1 MRILHGGVKLIQ
13 ISRPKFIL
21 LSSLIA
27 ALSIISTTDT
37 LHAKPKYSY
46 NLYGVPGLIDMP
58 TAQSAEDGEISTTIS
73 AFKGQ
78 TRTTLSF
85 QITPRLSGSFR
96 YATIENHTAVGDQ
109 TWDRSF
115 DFRYRILDEG
125 RYRPAVAIG
134 LQDFMGTGLYSA
146 EYIVAT
152 KTINDRVTVTGGIG
166 WGRLG
171 SYNGFSNPLGAISG
185 RFDSRPGFSGLG
197 GEPNYKTWF
206 RGDAAFFGGV
216 AWQVNDRLTVKAEYS
231 SDAYTRESNS
241 GLAPDRF
248 KHRSPLNFGLEYK
261 VRPGV
266 TLSAAYLYRSV
277 ASVNLN
283 FAFNPRHKTAG
294 GGLDTAP
301 APVKLRPS
309 RHITPQDWGTGWA
322 SSAAHKT
329 QIRTTLAKV
338 LAADNMELEAFEL
351 TGNKVRIRIRNNHYD
366 AIPQAI
372 GRTSRIL
379 THILP
384 ASVEII
390 QIEPVVEGMA
400 PSSITLRRSDIE
412 NLENASDGAWT
423 SFARARIRPVKPS
436 DQMLPEPG
444 LYPRLN
450 WGVAPF
456 LEASFFDPDSPLRM
470 HAGIE
475 LSGRYDIAPGFS
487 VSGLIQQPL
496 IGKLGSDRVSDS
508 VIQHVRSDANIY
520 AKADGPLVKRLTF
533 DYYFQPGENLYGH
546 VSAGYLERMY
556 GGISGELLWKPIDS
570 RLGLGLELSYVKQ
583 RDFDQRLGFQDY
595 DTVTGHVSAYYEFN
609 NGFHG
614 QIDVGKYL
622 AGDWG
627 TTISIN
633 REFKNGWKVG
643 VFATFTDVSFSDFGE
658 GSFDKGIVLTIPI
671 SWALGR
677 PTRRTQTT
685 IIRPLTRDG
694 GARLE
699 LEGRLYDVVRGFHNP
714 ALKNRWGRF
723 WK

>member
-1 MRILHGGVKLIQ
+1 MAVTSFRPKLIV
-13 ISRPKFIL
+13 IC
-21 LSSLIA
+21 SLFV
-27 ALSIISTTDT
+27 ALAVISTANMSV
-37 LHAKPKYSY
+37 AKPRYSY

-58 TAQSAEDGEISTTIS
+58 TAQSAEDAEISATIS
-73 AFKGQ
+73 AFQGQ

-85 QITPRLSGSFR
+85 QITSRLSGSFR
-96 YATIENHTAVGDQ
+96 YSYMENHTSTGEE

-152 KTINDRVTVTGGIG
+152 KTFGDHLTVTGGIG

-171 SYNGFSNPLGAISG
+171 TYNGFSNPLNALGSS
-185 RFDSRPGFSGLG
+185 FDSRIGFSGLG
-197 GEPNYKTWF
+197 GEPNNKSWF
-206 RGDAAFFGGV
+206 HGDAAFFGGV
-216 AWQVNDRLTVKAEYS
+216 AWNVNDRLTVKAEYS
-231 SDAYTRESNS
+231 SDAYLTESSS
-241 GLAPDRF
+241 GLAADRF
-248 KHRSPLNFGLEYK
+248 KHRSPLNFGLEYRI
-261 VRPGV
+261 RPGM
-266 TLSAAYLYRSV
+266 TLSAAYLYGSV
-277 ASVNLN
+277 VSVGLN
-283 FAFNPRHKTAG
+283 MSLNPKHKPSG
-294 GGLDTAP
+294 GGHDSAP
-301 APVKLRPS
+301 APVKIRPS
-309 RHITPQDWGTGWA
+309 RHISPKDWGTGWT
-322 SSAAHKT
+322 SSPAHKT

-351 TGNKVRIRIRNNHYD
+351 TGNKAHIRIRNKHYD
-366 AIPQAI
+366 ALPQAI
-372 GRTSRIL
+372 GRTARIL
-379 THILP
+379 THIMP
-384 ASVEII
+384 ASVEIF
-390 QIEPVVEGMA
+390 QIEPVIHGMA
-400 PSSITLRRSDIE
+400 PSSVTLQRTDIE
-412 NLENASDGAWT
+412 NLENVSDGALT
-423 SFARARIRPVKPS
+423 SFARAKIKPIDLSVK
-436 DQMLPEPG
+436 MEPEQG

-450 WGVAPF
+450 WGLAPF
-456 LEASFFDPDSPLRM
+456 LEASFFDPDSPIRL

-496 IGKLGSDRVSDS
+496 IGKLASDRVSDS
-508 VIQHVRSDANIY
+508 ILPHVRSDANIY
-520 AKADGPLVKRLTF
+520 SKADGPLIKRLTF
-533 DYYFQPGENLYGH
+533 DYYFQPGKNLYGH

-570 RLGLGLELSYVKQ
+570 RLGLGLELNYVKK
-583 RDFDQRLGFQDY
+583 RDFDQQFGFQDY
-595 DTVTGHVSAYYEFN
+595 DTVTGHASAYYEFN

-627 TTISIN
+627 GTITVN

-643 VFATFTDVSFSDFGE
+643 VFATFTNVSFSDFGE
-658 GSFDKGIVLTIPI
+658 GSFDKGIVLTIPV

-677 PTRRTQTT
+677 PAQQTQTT
-685 IIRPLTRDG
+685 VIRPLTRDG

-699 LEGRLYDVVRGFHNP
+699 VEGRLYDVVRGFQNP